1 MSTLTVTRE
10 SGCADKMRK
19 YSILVDGVS
28 IGSIGEGETL
38 HSEIDP
44 QKHRVEARIDF
55 CGSRTLEIDGSHDQ
69 SLTVRSGL
77 PSWHGA
83 HSLYKV
89 FIDRKSYLELEVN
102 NEN

>member
-1 MSTLTVTRE
+1 MSTLTITRTA
-10 SGCADKMRK
+10 GCADKMRK

-28 IGSIGEGETL
+28 IGSLAEGETL
-38 HSEIDP
+38 RSEIDP

-55 CGSRTLEIDGSHDQ
+55 CGSRTLEIDGTQDQ
-69 SLTVRSGL
+69 KLTVKSGL

-89 FIDRKSYLELEVN
+89 FIDRKGYLELEVN